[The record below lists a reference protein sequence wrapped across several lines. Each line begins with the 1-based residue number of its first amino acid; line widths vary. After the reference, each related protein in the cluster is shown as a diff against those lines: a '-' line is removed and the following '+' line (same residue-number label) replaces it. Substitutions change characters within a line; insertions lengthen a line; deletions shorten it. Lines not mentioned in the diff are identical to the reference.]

1 MPKIQAHFTD
11 KATAE
16 KARAALVAAGVAAS
30 RVHIWNNIAGGAPF
44 AANREDA
51 TEGGA
56 VLGGLL
62 GGVSGVVAGAALGSA
77 YESGASANAST
88 TSGVRLVVESDDSN
102 GGDTNA
108 AGALS
113 DIEKLLREHGAT
125 DIQQRDND

>member
-30 RVHIWNNIAGGAPF
+30 RIHIWNNISGGAPF

-62 GGVSGVVAGAALGSA
+62 GGVSGVVAGAALGST
-77 YESGASANAST
+77 YEGAGARGST
-88 TSGVRLVVESDDSN
+88 TTGVRLVVDGD
-102 GGDTNA
+102 DTN
-108 AGALS
+108 GAL
-113 DIEKLLREHGAT
+113 EKLLREQGAT
-125 DIQQRDND
+125 DIQQRDDA